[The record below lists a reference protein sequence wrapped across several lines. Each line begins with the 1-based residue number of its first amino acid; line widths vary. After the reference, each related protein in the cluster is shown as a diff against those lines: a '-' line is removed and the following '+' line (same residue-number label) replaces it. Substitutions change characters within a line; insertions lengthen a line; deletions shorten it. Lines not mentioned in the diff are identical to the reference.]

1 MRTAPGYVYTDVQ
14 IVKTVNSPHPRQ
26 VRGLILL
33 MLRAM
38 AVLRYAQCTGAVSSN
53 TNWITHHST
62 GRCGGPP
69 GFGMRTAPGL
79 ISKVYL
85 HDRRCADEPL
95 MLHTRP
101 AEILEP
107 SQLPHIQR
115 PTGLSSRCPST
126 AWLCRALCGVTG
138 DGVLF

>member
-1 MRTAPGYVYTDVQ
+1 MRSVPELCPPIRT
-14 IVKTVNSPHPRQ
+14 
-26 VRGLILL
+26 GLL
-33 MLRAM
+33 
-38 AVLRYAQCTGAVSSN
+38 T
-53 TNWITHHST
+53 TST
-62 GRCGGPP
+62 GRCRGLP

-107 SQLPHIQR
+107 SQLPYIR
-115 PTGLSSRCPST
+115 DPR
-126 AWLCRALCGVTG
+126 V
-138 DGVLF
+138 